1 MNYNYYLI
9 MALICLLGLIV
20 TIYVIYFG
28 IEKRNRIKKQ
38 ILENSVDLEAFYP
51 KNHENKT
58 KKIVSITLFTVFF
71 VCSILLFISNI
82 VMSVNSNLFYSNGQ
96 YIVSIESSSMQEN
109 LVTNSYLFTNNL
121 TNEKLFLHDVV
132 SFKEVDSKDDLKL
145 YDIVLYKTTINN
157 NETYIA
163 HRIIDI
169 KDDYYVLRGDSNLNN
184 DEPVYFEQIEGVYDK
199 TYGFLSF
206 INAISKS
213 VNFYLAFSFVVIDIA
228 SYEIIKYLNIKLIND
243 NLIESQ

>member
-1 MNYNYYLI
+1 MSGIIQEKILDYLKNNGCRTLTEIRNHIDESIQKPIVLYHLKKLLDLGRIIRNDDKTYQYYSGQSVQLVKIPCYGEAKAGIDAKIKYNEEPDYFV
-9 MALICLLGLIV
+9 AVPPSCLKG
-20 TIYVIYFG
+20 Y
-28 IEKRNRIKKQ
+28 N
-38 ILENSVDLEAFYP
+38 P
-51 KNHENKT
+51 KD
-58 KKIVSITLFTVFF
+58 
-71 VCSILLFISNI
+71 LFIMQVSGDSMEPTLYDSSYVVFKKEFGNI
-82 VMSVNSNLFYSNGQ
+82 P
-96 YIVSIESSSMQEN
+96 
-109 LVTNSYLFTNNL
+109 
-121 TNEKLFLHDVV
+121 
-132 SFKEVDSKDDLKL
+132 KDD
-145 YDIVLYKTTINN
+145 DIVLYKTTINN

-169 KDDYYVLRGDSNLNN
+169 KDDYYVLRGDSNPNN

-206 INAISKS
+206 INATSKS